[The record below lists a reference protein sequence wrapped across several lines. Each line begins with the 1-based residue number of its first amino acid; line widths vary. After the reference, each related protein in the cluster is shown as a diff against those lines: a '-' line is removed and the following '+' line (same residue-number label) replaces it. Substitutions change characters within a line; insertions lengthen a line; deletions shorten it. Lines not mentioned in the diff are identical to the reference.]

1 MRGEKLSDAIVYD
14 KLKLLKKDFF
24 GYIERNTVKVDANL
38 PVFYG
43 YVISALE
50 TSFPNISDDVYDEF
64 IDSITFK
71 VLDVSQNSGDCE
83 YIRKVIA
90 NAIRFK
96 KKKDAEMGVNIVVG
110 LKLVKSGDYVHAL
123 DYLKKYIALD
133 AKIGAAVAYCYYTLS
148 LREFKKDDESARNY
162 RPGEME
168 LLVTGDPAHLNA
180 DPPAGKR
187 PSPAAGR

>member
-1 MRGEKLSDAIVYD
+1 M
-14 KLKLLKKDFF
+14 
-24 GYIERNTVKVDANL
+24 
-38 PVFYG
+38 
-43 YVISALE
+43 
-50 TSFPNISDDVYDEF
+50 
-64 IDSITFK
+64 
-71 VLDVSQNSGDCE
+71 SQNSGDTE

-110 LKLVKSGDYVHAL
+110 LKLLKSGDYVHAL
-123 DYLKKYIALD
+123 DYLKKYVALD
-133 AKIGAAVAYCYYTLS
+133 AKIGAAVAYCYYSLS

-168 LLVTGDPAHLNA
+168 LLARETLLDL
-180 DPPAGKR
+180 DRITPAGEH